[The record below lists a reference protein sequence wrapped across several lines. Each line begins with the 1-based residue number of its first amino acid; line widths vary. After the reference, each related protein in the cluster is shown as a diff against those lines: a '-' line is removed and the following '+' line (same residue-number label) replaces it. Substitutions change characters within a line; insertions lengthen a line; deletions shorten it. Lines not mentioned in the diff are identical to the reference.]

1 MDPFLP
7 AWRLAE
13 LTRSGRIG
21 CLELLDTYLARVE
34 RLNAPLNAVILQDAE
49 RARDRARALDAAG
62 REGAGPLHGVPMT
75 VKESFDYQGYPTTW
89 GHIFRREHRASAD
102 ALAVRRIAAAGANVF
117 GKTNVPVSLGDWQS
131 YNPVYGSTNNPWN
144 LGCTPGGSSGGG
156 AAALAAA
163 LCGLEMGSDIGGSI
177 RVPAHFCGVFGHK
190 STWGLCSPRGHT
202 MFEVGAPADISVIG
216 PLARSARDLGLAL
229 DAIMGPD
236 PDETAQK
243 FVLPPVRTTRASEL
257 RVAVWA
263 HEPGQAT
270 SDATV
275 AAVEEAGRRLESLG
289 ARVDF
294 SARPDVDT
302 TEAFHLY
309 VKLLD
314 AALSARLPDH
324 ALERRRAGKAALAA
338 DDLSVNAI
346 TLRATDM
353 THREWL
359 TLNSQRTRMK
369 LAWAALFRDFD
380 VLLCPAFGVPAFAHL
395 QEGEM
400 WQRRIAVD
408 GRIIGY
414 NDLLFWPGI
423 TCAFHLPA
431 TVVPVGQSAEGLP
444 IGVQVAGPPFGD
456 LTTIAVAEML
466 EAEGF
471 GFVAPGGWE

>member
-1 MDPFLP
+1 
-7 AWRLAE
+7 
-13 LTRSGRIG
+13 
-21 CLELLDTYLARVE
+21 
-34 RLNAPLNAVILQDAE
+34 
-49 RARDRARALDAAG
+49 
-62 REGAGPLHGVPMT
+62 
-75 VKESFDYQGYPTTW
+75 
-89 GHIFRREHRASAD
+89 
-102 ALAVRRIAAAGANVF
+102 
-117 GKTNVPVSLGDWQS
+117 
-131 YNPVYGSTNNPWN
+131 
-144 LGCTPGGSSGGG
+144 
-156 AAALAAA
+156 
-163 LCGLEMGSDIGGSI
+163 
-177 RVPAHFCGVFGHK
+177 
-190 STWGLCSPRGHT
+190 

-431 TVVPVGQSAEGLP
+431 TVVPVGKSADGLP

-471 GFVAPGGWE
+471 GFVAPGGWESGARRRN